1 MSEKYSK
8 QIRSRATS
16 EGSIELSIAKVEIP
30 VPGDDEV
37 LIKVQASPINP
48 SDLGLLLSFA
58 ADVQNI
64 NTTGSGD
71 ETVATMPVHPALMG
85 SLKPRLDK
93 SMPVGNEG
101 AGVIVDAGINVKDL
115 IGKTV
120 GLAGI
125 NVKDLI
131 GKTVGLAGGDMYSQY
146 RCVPAA
152 ACLVME
158 DGTTPAEAASSF
170 VNPLTALAFV
180 ETMKMENHTAL
191 VHTAAASNLG
201 QMLVKICKSDGIP
214 LVNIVRKQEQV
225 DLLKSLG
232 AEYVCNTSDES
243 FMDDLVTALVE
254 TGATL
259 GFDAT
264 GGGNN
269 GELPGQILAAMEIAA
284 NKNATEY
291 SRYGSDTYKQ
301 VYIYGGLD
309 QSPTILKRAFGLSWG
324 LGGWLLTPMIGKIG
338 MERFQEMR
346 QRVAKEIKTTFAS
359 SYAKEISFEEM
370 LDPEIIRAYAKQATG
385 EKYLVNPHK

>member
-1 MSEKYSK
+1 MSEQYSK
-8 QIRSRATS
+8 EIRSKATS
-16 EGSIELSIAKVEIP
+16 DGNIELSIAKVEKP

-37 LIKVQASPINP
+37 LIEVQASPINP

-64 NTTGSGD
+64 NLTGSGD
-71 ETVATMPVHPALMG
+71 DTVATMPVHPALMG
-85 SLKPRLDK
+85 SLKPRLDE

-101 AGVIVDAGINVKDL
+101 AGVIIDAGIN
-115 IGKTV
+115 
-120 GLAGI
+120 A
-125 NVKDLI
+125 KDLI
-131 GKTVGLAGGDMYSQY
+131 GKTVGLAGGAMYSQY

-152 ACLVME
+152 SCLVMDE
-158 DGTTPAEAASSF
+158 GTTSKQAASSF

-201 QMLVKICKSDGIP
+201 QMLVKICKDDGIQ

-225 DLLKSLG
+225 DLLKSIG

-309 QSPTILKRAFGLSWG
+309 QSPTVLKRAFGLSWG

-346 QRVAKEIKTTFAS
+346 MRVAREINSTFAS

-370 LDPEIIRAYAKQATG
+370 LQPETIREYAKQATG
-385 EKYLVNPHK
+385 KKYLVNPHK

>member
-1 MSEKYSK
+1 MSEEFSK
-8 QIRSRATS
+8 QIRSKATS
-16 EGSIELSIAKVEIP
+16 DGNIELSIVKVEKP

-37 LIKVQASPINP
+37 LIEVKASPINP

-64 NTTGSGD
+64 DTTGSGD

-101 AGVIVDAGINVKDL
+101 ARVIVDAGINAK
-115 IGKTV
+115 G
-120 GLAGI
+120 
-125 NVKDLI
+125 LI

-146 RCVPAA
+146 RCVPAVS
-152 ACLVME
+152 CLVME

>member
-1 MSEKYSK
+1 MSEQYSK
-8 QIRSRATS
+8 EIRSKATS
-16 EGSIELSIAKVEIP
+16 DGNIELSIAKVEKP

-37 LIKVQASPINP
+37 LIEVQASPINP

-64 NTTGSGD
+64 NVTGSGD
-71 ETVATMPVHPALMG
+71 DTVATMPVHPALMG
-85 SLKPRLDK
+85 SLKPRLDE

-101 AGVIVDAGINVKDL
+101 AGVIIDAGIN
-115 IGKTV
+115 
-120 GLAGI
+120 A
-125 NVKDLI
+125 KDLI
-131 GKTVGLAGGDMYSQY
+131 GKTVGLAGGAMYSQY

-152 ACLVME
+152 SCLVMDE
-158 DGTTPAEAASSF
+158 GTTSKQAASSF
-170 VNPLTALAFV
+170 VNPLTALAFI

-201 QMLVKICKSDGIP
+201 QMLVKICKDDGIQ

-225 DLLKSLG
+225 DLLKSIG

-309 QSPTILKRAFGLSWG
+309 QSPTVLKRAFGLSWG

-338 MERFQEMR
+338 MEKFQEMR
-346 QRVAKEIKTTFAS
+346 MRVAREINSTFAS

-370 LDPEIIRAYAKQATG
+370 LQPETIREYAKQATG
-385 EKYLVNPHK
+385 KKYLVNPHK